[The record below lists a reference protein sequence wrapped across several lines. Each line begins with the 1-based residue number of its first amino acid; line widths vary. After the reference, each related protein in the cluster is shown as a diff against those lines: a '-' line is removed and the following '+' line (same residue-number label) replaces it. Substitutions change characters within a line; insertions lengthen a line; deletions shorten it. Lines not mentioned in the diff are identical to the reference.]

1 MTPSQSINHARN
13 IALVGIITGFLLINL
28 MIALVYILI
37 LRRITSSLT
46 MITNSANKMSK
57 GQSTQPVS
65 VVSHDEIGL
74 LAQSFN
80 DMLNNVQTK
89 TAELISERNRS
100 KMILT
105 QLPDGIIVTDAKD
118 RLISANRAAETML
131 GFSTDRAK
139 GQDIIKYI
147 KNENVTKLFSLHL
160 KESKN
165 TTVVRELMI
174 PTSDGTQENYQIT
187 LSPLLDTTYQQTG
200 IITVIRNITDETK
213 VRSSRDHFLQS
224 ITHELRTPL
233 TSIIGFLDIVLKEN
247 FGPLVEKQREFITV
261 TKHNAQY
268 LKKLLADLLNLSHIH
283 SGKLE
288 LNQSFFSIQL
298 LVDNI
303 SQSQSHFIEKR
314 GNELTIQIPDNDI
327 KFYGDFHKLLHAFQN
342 LIIHANKTTADGVI
356 ELSVNQTSSFTTFII
371 KDSGHGLTKPQKTQL
386 IHALEL
392 QSNYNYFSYDG
403 LGLELAL
410 VKEFVHVHNG
420 QVLVES
426 EEGKNYFTVIL
437 PHTMH
442 QPPHPSHDDM
452 TENHPFAHS

>member
-1 MTPSQSINHARN
+1 MRLISMLNLPYTINLINSFIILFQLLYWLNQPPFSPQQTMDQLTPDRNHFVSNTTIDGIDYAYYFLPHSQFDELFIAVMTPSQSINHARN

-213 VRSSRDHFLQS
+213 N
-224 ITHELRTPL
+224 
-233 TSIIGFLDIVLKEN
+233 SII
-247 FGPLVEKQREFITV
+247 
-261 TKHNAQY
+261 A
-268 LKKLLADLLNLSHIH
+268 
-283 SGKLE
+283 
-288 LNQSFFSIQL
+288 
-298 LVDNI
+298 
-303 SQSQSHFIEKR
+303 
-314 GNELTIQIPDNDI
+314 
-327 KFYGDFHKLLHAFQN
+327 
-342 LIIHANKTTADGVI
+342 
-356 ELSVNQTSSFTTFII
+356 
-371 KDSGHGLTKPQKTQL
+371 
-386 IHALEL
+386 
-392 QSNYNYFSYDG
+392 
-403 LGLELAL
+403 
-410 VKEFVHVHNG
+410 
-420 QVLVES
+420 
-426 EEGKNYFTVIL
+426 
-437 PHTMH
+437 
-442 QPPHPSHDDM
+442 
-452 TENHPFAHS
+452 